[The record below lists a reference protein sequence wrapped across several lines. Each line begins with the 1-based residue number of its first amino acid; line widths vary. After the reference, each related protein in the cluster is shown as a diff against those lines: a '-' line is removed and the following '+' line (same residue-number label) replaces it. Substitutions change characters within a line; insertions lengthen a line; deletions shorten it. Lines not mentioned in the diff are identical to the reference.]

1 MGVIASGTGI
11 SKKTAKNDAGLNALH
26 KLVNN
31 NHKARNIIGALL
43 QKQGKKHPFSFLH
56 FSLQKSN

>member
-43 QKQGKKHPFSFLH
+43 QKQGIYLH
-56 FSLQKSN
+56 FSKKSVQKSN